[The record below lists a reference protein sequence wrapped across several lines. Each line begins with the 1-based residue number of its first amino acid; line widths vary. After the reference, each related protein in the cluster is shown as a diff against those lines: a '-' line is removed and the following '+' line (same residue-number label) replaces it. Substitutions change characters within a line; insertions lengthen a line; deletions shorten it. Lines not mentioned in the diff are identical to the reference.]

1 MLTSDKIW
9 TVQNGTVHFL
19 LKGVFCLEQTK
30 KGWFSCLLTYAG
42 AGKGRLIGSVIL
54 SVISVTAGLLPYYC
68 VYRLIEAFAAGGL
81 REELILTWCG
91 LALGAYLVKIVC
103 FGFSTMLSHYAAY
116 HILESLR
123 LRVADRFLHA
133 PLGEVTAHSIGEL
146 KNLVVDKIEDIEPPL
161 SHMIPEGIGHLVLPI
176 VSLIALA
183 AIDWRVALASL
194 VTVPFSF
201 ICMVLT
207 FQISG
212 KNFDKYNASNA
223 AMNSTIVEYIEGI
236 EVIKALGRTG
246 ASYDKYAKSITDYR
260 TFVVKWLSSTWVT
273 FKLAFALFPS
283 TLLGT
288 LPMCLWLGT
297 GGTITAAEAALGV
310 MLSMS
315 MVTSLAKL
323 EVFSNEMKQMQMT
336 VEELQRYLDMAEL
349 PEPER
354 QAKLSG
360 YRVDL
365 KDVRFSYTGENTD
378 EVLHGINLNLPQGSF
393 TALVGPSGGGK
404 STVAKLIARFWD
416 VTDGEIAIGGVN
428 IKDIP
433 LLQLADTV
441 SFVTQDNFLFRCSL
455 KENIRLGKPSASD
468 DEVFAAAR
476 AAQCEEFIQKLPQ
489 GYDTL
494 AGEAGKRLS
503 GGEKQRIAIAR
514 MILKSAPVVILDEA
528 TAFTDPENEEKIQ
541 QSIAA
546 LTKGKTLLVIAHR
559 LSTIKNADNIVVLK
573 QGEIIAQGKQ
583 EELLEDCPLYR
594 QMWQAHIGA
603 KDWAVSGKEAV

>member
-1 MLTSDKIW
+1 M
-9 TVQNGTVHFL
+9 
-19 LKGVFCLEQTK
+19 EQTK
-30 KGWFSCLLTYAG
+30 KGWLSCLLTYAG
-42 AGKGRLIGSVIL
+42 GSRKRLIGSVIL
-54 SVISVTAGLLPYYC
+54 SVVSVASGLVPYYC
-68 VYRLIEAFAAGGL
+68 VFRMIESFAAGGL
-81 REELILTWCG
+81 TVRTITLWCAY
-91 LALGAYLVKIVC
+91 ALLAYLVKVVC

-133 PLGEVTAHSIGEL
+133 PLGEVTAHSIGEI
-146 KNLVVDKIEDIEPPL
+146 KNLMVDKIENIEPPL
-161 SHMIPEGIGHLVLPI
+161 AHMIPEGMGHLVLPV
-176 VSLIALA
+176 VSILALA
-183 AIDWRVALASL
+183 MIDWRIALASL
-194 VTVPFSF
+194 VTVPFSLV
-201 ICMVLT
+201 CMVLT

-212 KNFDKYNASNA
+212 RNFDKYNDSNA

-236 EVIKALGRTG
+236 EVIKAFGRTG
-246 ASYDKYAKSITDYR
+246 ASYDKYAKSITDYKI
-260 TFVVKWLSSTWVT
+260 FVLKWLSSTWVT

-297 GGTITAAEAALGV
+297 GGAITAAEAALGV

-323 EVFSNEMKQMQMT
+323 EVFSNEIKGMQMT
-336 VEELQRYLDMAEL
+336 VEELQGYLDMPEL
-349 PEPER
+349 PEPAQPAE
-354 QAKLSG
+354 LSG
-360 YRVDL
+360 YGVAL
-365 KDVRFSYTGENTD
+365 KQVRFSYTGRAED
-378 EVLHGINLNLPQGSF
+378 EVLHGVDLDLPQGSF

-416 VTDGEIAIGGVN
+416 VTGGAVAIGGV
-428 IKDIP
+428 DVRDMP
-433 LLQLADTV
+433 LSQLADTV

-455 KENIRLGKPSASD
+455 KENIRLGKPDAGD
-468 DEVFAAAR
+468 EEVFAAAR
-476 AAQCEEFIQKLPQ
+476 AAQCEEFIAKLPQ
-489 GYDTL
+489 GYDTP

-514 MILKSAPVVILDEA
+514 MILKNAPVVILDEA
-528 TAFTDPENEEKIQ
+528 TAFTDPENEEKLQ

-559 LSTIKNADNIVVLK
+559 LSTIRNADNIVVLK
-573 QGEIIAQGKQ
+573 DGEIIARGRQ
-583 EELLEDCPLYR
+583 EQLLESCPLYR

-603 KDWAVSGKEAV
+603 KDWAVSGKEAAQHV